1 MGVRR
6 RGRAYCAGV
15 TLVEMVVVL
24 ALVALVVAIG
34 VPRADAVDAPRL
46 DAASS
51 EIREACRFAQ
61 AAALR
66 GGAWYAV
73 GFDTA
78 NQMVRV
84 YRLNASYV
92 EDTSVTVMDPVGKSP
107 YRIMFGAGALGAVIA
122 GAVFQYQNSTTTSTL
137 AYGPDGMP
145 AAGLDGSG
153 NAILLKNS
161 GVVTLR
167 HGRTVRQVTIDA
179 AMGKVTF

>member
-1 MGVRR
+1 MRR
-6 RGRAYCAGV
+6 RGSVHCAGV
-15 TLVEMVVVL
+15 TLIEMVVVL

-34 VPRADAVDAPRL
+34 VPRADAVDIPRL

-61 AAALR
+61 EAALR
-66 GGAWYAV
+66 GGIWYAV

-78 NQMVRV
+78 GQAVRV
-84 YRLNASYV
+84 YRLNANYV
-92 EDTSVTVMDPVGKSP
+92 EDTSATVMHPVSKGP
-107 YRIMFGAGALGAVIA
+107 YRITFGAGALGAAIVS
-122 GAVFQYQNSTTTSTL
+122 AVFQYQDSTTTSSL

-145 AAGLDGSG
+145 AAGLDGGG
-153 NAILLKNS
+153 NAVLLKND

>member
-1 MGVRR
+1 MRR
-6 RGRAYCAGV
+6 RCRVQRAGV

-34 VPRADAVDAPRL
+34 VPRADAVDTPRL

-78 NQMVRV
+78 NQVVRV

-92 EDTSVTVMDPVGKSP
+92 EDTNVTVMHPVDKRA
-107 YRIMFGAGALGAVIA
+107 YRIAFGAGALGAVIA
-122 GAVFQYQNSTTTSTL
+122 SAVFQYQNSTTTSIL

-145 AAGLDGSG
+145 AAGLDGGG
-153 NAILLKNS
+153 NAILLKNN
-161 GVVTLR
+161 GLVTLR
-167 HGRTVRQVTIDA
+167 HGRLARQVTIDA
-179 AMGKVTF
+179 AIGKVTF